1 MEDDSNEEEEQEH
14 EPGNHHDYDLDDD
27 DDDNDNDEVPHQ
39 PPPPVAVSSQPPAS
53 RPAPPAVTL
62 AAPAPA
68 SSHKNL
74 TLALP
79 IQNPRPPGGGRE
91 DCWSEGATDTLIDA
105 WGERYLHLSRGN
117 LKHNHWQEVADAV
130 TSRDNYRKTPKTDV
144 QCKNRIDTLKKKY
157 KVEKSKI
164 ASGGGHSS
172 WIFFQK
178 LDRLIGGPTS
188 TPKTPALTAPTQPP
202 VAKLPL
208 TVPTRARSVRQYQAN
223 SEDSS
228 DSFPPEMVNGKK
240 RRLEK
245 EGEREAGDSLRELT
259 RAIERFGEVYER
271 VERAKLKQVAEM
283 EKQRMSF
290 LRELEMQRMQFYMKT
305 QMEISSL
312 HS

>member
-14 EPGNHHDYDLDDD
+14 EEEHNQDYDLDEEDE
-27 DDDNDNDEVPHQ
+27 DNENDGISHQ
-39 PPPPVAVSSQPPAS
+39 PPPIAVSSLPPAS
-53 RPAPPAVTL
+53 RPVPPTVTL
-62 AAPAPA
+62 AAPAPT
-68 SSHKNL
+68 SHKNL

-105 WGERYLHLSRGN
+105 WGDRYLHLSRGN

-130 TSRDNYRKTPKTDV
+130 TSRENYRKTPKTDV

-157 KVEKSKI
+157 KVEKAKI
-164 ASGGGHSS
+164 GSCGGLSN

-178 LDRLIGGPTS
+178 LDRLIGGPTA
-188 TPKTPALTAPTQPP
+188 TPKPPALPPPQPP
-202 VAKLPL
+202 LAKLPV
-208 TVPTRARSVRQYQAN
+208 TVPTRARSVRQHHAN

-228 DSFPPEMVNGKK
+228 DSFPPVMVNGKK
-240 RRLEK
+240 RRLGK
-245 EGEREAGDSLRELT
+245 EGDREVGDSLRELT
-259 RAIERFGEVYER
+259 RAIERFGELYER
-271 VERAKLKQVAEM
+271 AERAKLKQVTEM

-290 LRELEMQRMQFYMKT
+290 LRELELQRMQFYMKT